1 MRTRQ
6 CDTQSFTI
14 MPLALGARKRVR
26 HFLFQRLTESSLP
39 RIRYKYADGT
49 SREVDV
55 PVGRSV
61 MLGATTNGLPGI
73 DADCGGTLSCATC
86 HVYVDPAWAAKLPPP
101 DQTETDLMFGV
112 AAEQRS
118 NSRLSCQIVITEE
131 LEGLVVEVPSRQS

>member
-1 MRTRQ
+1 MT
-6 CDTQSFTI
+6 
-14 MPLALGARKRVR
+14 PAPGARNGGAPLP
-26 HFLFQRLTESSLP
+26 FWRLTESSWA

-86 HVYVDPAWAAKLPPP
+86 HVYVDPTWAAKLPPP

-112 AAEQRS
+112 AAEQRP

-131 LEGLVVEVPSRQS
+131 LDGLVVEVPNRQS